1 VTWLRRDLTEFKF
14 QLATLNINP
23 HSSATG
29 ESNKKAEY
37 VPKVY
42 DTVLWKSGKTAFIV
56 MRVDAIKETVDLKS
70 TAKFGR
76 ALDGH
81 VPWSE
86 LSYLDES
93 QNALRVVREA
103 TE

>member
-1 VTWLRRDLTEFKF
+1 M
-14 QLATLNINP
+14 P
-23 HSSATG
+23 
-29 ESNKKAEY
+29 NKEKY
-37 VPKVY
+37 VPEVH
-42 DTVLWKSGKTAFIV
+42 DTVLWQRGGKTAFIV
-56 MRVDAIKETVDLKS
+56 MRVDASKETVDLQS

-76 ALDGH
+76 PLDGH

-103 TE
+103 TEGH

>member
-1 VTWLRRDLTEFKF
+1 MDLWETVPMPK
-14 QLATLNINP
+14 T
-23 HSSATG
+23 
-29 ESNKKAEY
+29 KAEY

-42 DTVLWKSGKTAFIV
+42 DTVLWKRGGKTAFIV
-56 MRVDAIKETVDLKS
+56 MRVDAIKETVDLQS

-76 ALDGH
+76 VLDGH

-103 TE
+103 TEEP

>member
-1 VTWLRRDLTEFKF
+1 LKF
-14 QLATLNINP
+14 TGLAFGFRLWETVP
-23 HSSATG
+23 MP
-29 ESNKKAEY
+29 NKKAEY

>member
-1 VTWLRRDLTEFKF
+1 MPK
-14 QLATLNINP
+14 A
-23 HSSATG
+23 
-29 ESNKKAEY
+29 KAEY

-42 DTVLWKSGKTAFIV
+42 DTVLWKRGEKTAFIV
-56 MRVDAIKETVDLKS
+56 MRVDATKETVDLQS

-76 ALDGH
+76 LLEGH
-81 VPWSE
+81 IRWSE

-93 QNALRVVREA
+93 QNALRVVRET

>member
-1 VTWLRRDLTEFKF
+1 MDLWGTVSHAE
-14 QLATLNINP
+14 QE
-23 HSSATG
+23 G
-29 ESNKKAEY
+29 EY

-56 MRVDAIKETVDLKS
+56 MRVDTIKETVDLQS

-76 ALDGH
+76 LLEGH
-81 VPWSE
+81 IPWSE

-93 QNALRVVREA
+93 QNASRVAREA
-103 TE
+103 TENS